1 MSWFSLSATLE
12 GADGQAPLAGHDWGD
27 LLYVLFVLF
36 GVLVLLE
43 VFAEHEQR
51 VTAATVRSAWP
62 SIEEVQVDDVTASAA
77 VRRRRPRRR

>member
-12 GADGQAPLAGHDWGD
+12 AAEGQATFAGHDWGD
-27 LLYVLFVLF
+27 LLYASFVLF

-51 VTAATVRSAWP
+51 ITAATVRSAWP
-62 SIEEVQVDDVTASAA
+62 SVEEVQVDDVTASAA
-77 VRRRRPRRR
+77 IRRRRPRRR